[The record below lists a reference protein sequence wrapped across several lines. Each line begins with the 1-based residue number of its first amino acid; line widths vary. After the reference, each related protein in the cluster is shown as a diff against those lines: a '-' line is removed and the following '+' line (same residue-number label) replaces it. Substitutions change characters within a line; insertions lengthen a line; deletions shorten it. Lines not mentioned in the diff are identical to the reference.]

1 VVGDAGLLVDTKN
14 EPALTIAL
22 ARVLGAPDERAHMA
36 KRGLARAQEFTAE
49 RTAGRVVDLLQATV
63 GRGPTRSPRAG

>member
-1 VVGDAGLLVDTKN
+1 
-14 EPALTIAL
+14 
-22 ARVLGAPDERAHMA
+22 VLGAPDERAHMA

-63 GRGPTRSPRAG
+63 GRGPTRSTRAR